1 MFEKGQQREITDL
14 IENMLDGY
22 IATQNSM
29 REIDMIAEKSKLLA
43 VNSARE
49 LGRMEMAGGF
59 QIITQEI
66 KVFANEN
73 LKANE
78 KNKENVETLNDE
90 ISNMVGVRTADVAC
104 ELIDKI
110 DRNLF
115 ERYCDVQAWAVLAVV
130 QAVAKNHTPELGRK
144 ATEVI
149 QNLLRIYEVYND
161 IVIVDKDGKVIADAV
176 NENAVGKDVS
186 TEEWFQQAIVTE
198 EAYVTDLHY
207 SKFLQKYIVSYSARI
222 LDEEGNITGVLA
234 THFNWDY
241 ILDMIDSTKI
251 SRKGEVYL
259 INEKGQVIGARE
271 RELIFHKN
279 MLLECQGA
287 QTILSGDKKEDYGY
301 ALEMN
306 EKQQL
311 TRVLGYAKTKG
322 YNKYR
327 GKAWAVLALEN
338 IR

>member
-29 REIDMIAEKSKLLA
+29 REIDTIAEKSKLLA
-43 VNSARE
+43 ISSARE

-78 KNKENVETLNDE
+78 KNKENVEALNEE
-90 ISNMVGVRTADVAC
+90 ISNMVGVRTADVAS

-115 ERYCDVQAWAVLAVV
+115 ERYCDIQAWAVLAVV
-130 QAVAKNHTPELGRK
+130 QAFAKNKTPELERK

-149 QNLLRIYEVYND
+149 QNLLRIYEVYNE
-161 IVIVDKDGKVIADAV
+161 IVIVDIEGNIIAGAA
-176 NENAVGKDVS
+176 NESIVGKNVS
-186 TEEWFQQAIVTE
+186 GEEWFQQAVVSE
-198 EAYVTDLHY
+198 GAYVTDLHY
-207 SKFLQKYIVSYSARI
+207 SQFLQKYIVSYSSRI
-222 LDEEGNITGVLA
+222 LDEEGNTVGVLA

-241 ILDMIDSTKI
+241 ILYMIDVAKI

-259 INEKGQVIGARE
+259 INETGQVIGARE
-271 RELIFHKN
+271 RDLIFHKN

-287 QTILSGDKKEDYGY
+287 QTILSGDKQEDYGY

-311 TRVLGYAKTKG
+311 TRVLGYAKTRG
-322 YNKYR
+322 YNKYE